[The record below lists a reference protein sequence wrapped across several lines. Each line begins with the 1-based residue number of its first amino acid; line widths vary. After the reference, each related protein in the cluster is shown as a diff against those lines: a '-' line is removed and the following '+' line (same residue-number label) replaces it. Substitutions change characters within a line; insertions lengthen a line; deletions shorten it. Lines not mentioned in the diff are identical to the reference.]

1 MKTRL
6 LLALAVVVAAVD
18 LSRSPRRS
26 MSSREGE
33 QALVVR
39 LGAPVGVVVE
49 PGLKVKAPFIDSV
62 YVYDTRLLL
71 LEPPPEQMI
80 LGDQKRLEVQPYTRF
95 RIVDPLRFYQ
105 ALRTLDQARAQLSQ
119 IVSSSVR
126 RELGQAPLLT
136 LLTPAAR
143 RHRRR
148 DQERGRGQ
156 GAAARR
162 RNRRSALP
170 SRRPAVRDQPGDL
183 RPHEVGAPARGQGA
197 ARARR
202 RVGAAD
208 PVARRPRPHR
218 PALGGA
224 ARRHDQPRRGRRG
237 GQPRARRGVRQG
249 SELLPVL
256 SRAAD
261 LPQRARRFRPDAG
274 ALARR
279 RFPAD
284 AGDGPKPPQARRRRA
299 RRRGARRER
308 ARRARRSAEPPGPEA
323 WTSRREPPGSS
334 FRCRSS
340 SSTCCSAPTTRC

>member
-6 LLALAVVVAAVD
+6 LLALAVVVAAVVY
-18 LSRSPRRS
+18 LIA
-26 MSSREGE
+26 SSLYVVGEGE

-49 PGLKVKAPFIDSV
+49 PGLKVKAPFIDIV
-62 YVYDTRLLL
+62 YVYDTRLQL

-119 IVSSSVR
+119 LVSSSVR

-136 LLTPAAR
+136 LLTPQRGDIVDA
-143 RHRRR
+143 

-156 GAAARR
+156 GASAGR

-170 SRRPAVRDQPGDL
+170 SRRPAVRNQPGDL
-183 RPHEVGAPARGQGA
+183 RPHEVGAAARGQGA

-224 ARRHDQPRRGRRG
+224 ARRHDQPRRRRRG
-237 GQPRARRGVRQG
+237 RPTACSPRRSTRIRASISSIARCRPTAARSPIRARRWCC
-249 SELLPVL
+249 LPTPISCGRWRTGR
-256 SRAAD
+256 SR
-261 LPQRARRFRPDAG
+261 R
-274 ALARR
+274 
-279 RFPAD
+279 
-284 AGDGPKPPQARRRRA
+284 KARRRR
-299 RRRGARRER
+299 RRRG
-308 ARRARRSAEPPGPEA
+308 
-323 WTSRREPPGSS
+323 
-334 FRCRSS
+334 
-340 SSTCCSAPTTRC
+340 SAP